1 MSTETWIGTVITL
14 VAAAFSAWQAWE
26 ARKARKE
33 AKESENRALEAA
45 ENASS
50 AAKRLADA
58 TEKIAELA
66 QRDEERK
73 TKKAPPWRIEHQRGP
88 KYALKNSSEERM
100 DSVVISMKQSDDLTA
115 WEFPTSIDGFSQKS
129 FMCSRSAASGPDRS
143 LTVTWIWP
151 DETPDSWT
159 GEIPTPRKM

>member
-1 MSTETWIGTVITL
+1 MSIGTWIGTVIAL
-14 VAAAFSAWQAWE
+14 VAAAASAWQAWE

-45 ENASS
+45 ENASL
-50 AAKRLADA
+50 AATRSADA

-73 TKKAPPWRIEHQRGP
+73 MKKAPPWRIEYQSGST
-88 KYALKNSSEERM
+88 YALKNLSGERM

-115 WEFPTSIDGFSQKS
+115 LEFPTSIDGSSQKS
-129 FMCSRSAASGPDRS
+129 FIYTRSAASADRS

-151 DETPDSWT
+151 DGTPDSWT
-159 GEIPTPRKM
+159 GEIPTS

>member
-1 MSTETWIGTVITL
+1 MSIGTWIGTVIAL
-14 VAAAFSAWQAWE
+14 VAAAASAWQAWE

-45 ENASS
+45 ENASL
-50 AAKRLADA
+50 AATRSADA

-73 TKKAPPWRIEHQRGP
+73 MKKAPPWRIEYQSGST
-88 KYALKNSSEERM
+88 YALKNLLGERM

-115 WEFPTSIDGFSQKS
+115 LEFPTSIDGSSQKS
-129 FMCSRSAASGPDRS
+129 FIYTRSAASADRS

-151 DETPDSWT
+151 DGTPDSWT
-159 GEIPTPRKM
+159 GEIPAS

>member
-1 MSTETWIGTVITL
+1 MSAETWIGTGTAII
-14 VAAAFSAWQAWE
+14 AAAFSAWQAWE

-33 AKESENRALEAA
+33 AKKSEDRALEAA

-73 TKKAPPWRIEHQRGP
+73 TKKEPPWRIEYQSGSR
-88 KYALKNSSEERM
+88 YALKNLSGEPM
-100 DSVVISMKQSDDLTA
+100 NDVDISMKQSDDLTA
-115 WEFPTSIDGFSQKS
+115 LEFPTSIDGFSQKS
-129 FMCSRSAASGPDRS
+129 FIYTRSATSRDRS

-151 DETPDSWT
+151 DGTPDSWT
-159 GEIPTPRKM
+159 GEIPAS

>member
-1 MSTETWIGTVITL
+1 MSIGTWIGTVIAL
-14 VAAAFSAWQAWE
+14 VAAAASAWQAWE

-45 ENASS
+45 ENASL
-50 AAKRLADA
+50 AATRSADA

-73 TKKAPPWRIEHQRGP
+73 TKKKPPWCIEYQSGAT
-88 KYALKNSSEERM
+88 YALKNLSEERM
-100 DSVVISMKQSDDLTA
+100 DSVVISMKQSDDLMA

-129 FMCSRSAASGPDRS
+129 FTYSRSVGSGRDRS

-151 DETPDSWT
+151 DGTPDSWT
-159 GEIPTPRKM
+159 GEIPAS

>member
-1 MSTETWIGTVITL
+1 MSAETWIGTGTAII
-14 VAAAFSAWQAWE
+14 AAAFSAWQAWE

-33 AKESENRALEAA
+33 AKESEDRALEAA
-45 ENASS
+45 ENASL
-50 AAKRLADA
+50 AATRSADA

-73 TKKAPPWRIEHQRGP
+73 MKKAPPWCIEYQSGSR
-88 KYALKNSSEERM
+88 YALKNLSGERM
-100 DSVVISMKQSDDLTA
+100 DSVDISMKQKDDLTA
-115 WEFPTSIDGFSQKS
+115 SEFPTPIDGSSQKS
-129 FMCSRSAASGPDRS
+129 FIYSRSATSGFDRS
-143 LTVTWIWP
+143 LTVKWIWP

>member
-1 MSTETWIGTVITL
+1 MSIGTWIGTVIAL
-14 VAAAFSAWQAWE
+14 VAAAASAWQAWE

-33 AKESENRALEAA
+33 AEASENRALKAA

-50 AAKRLADA
+50 AATRSADA

-73 TKKAPPWRIEHQRGP
+73 TKKAPPWRIEYQRGDM
-88 KYALKNSSEERM
+88 YALKNLSGEPM
-100 DSVVISMKQSDDLTA
+100 NDVVISMKQSDDLTA
-115 WEFPTSIDGFSQKS
+115 LEFPTSIDGFSQKS
-129 FMCSRSAASGPDRS
+129 FIYTRSATSRDRS

-151 DETPDSWT
+151 DGIHDSWT
-159 GEIPTPRKM
+159 GEIPAS

>member
-1 MSTETWIGTVITL
+1 MSIGTWIGTVIAL
-14 VAAAFSAWQAWE
+14 VAAAASAWQAWE

-45 ENASS
+45 ENASL
-50 AAKRLADA
+50 AATRSADA

-73 TKKAPPWRIEHQRGP
+73 TKKKPPWCIEYQSGAT
-88 KYALKNSSEERM
+88 YALKNLSGEPM
-100 DSVVISMKQSDDLTA
+100 NDVDISMKQSDLTA
-115 WEFPTSIDGFSQKS
+115 LEFPTSIDGFSQKS
-129 FMCSRSAASGPDRS
+129 FIYTRSATSRDRS

-151 DETPDSWT
+151 DGTPDSWT
-159 GEIPTPRKM
+159 GEIPAS